1 MTIKVARENRNP
13 RDSKIKVGDL
23 IGIPNPDPTMSPRL
37 SHRYEPGTLGLV
49 TAIGQPATCPD
60 YVIAVFPHLGETVV
74 YEDEWEIISVSED

>member
-13 RDSKIKVGDL
+13 RDSKIMVGDL
-23 IGIPNPDPTMSPRL
+23 LGIPHPDPTMSPRL

-60 YVIAVFPHLGETVV
+60 YVIAVFPHLGETVG